1 LVGNGAAAARVAWK
15 GRLVAARGHCF

>member
-1 LVGNGAAAARVAWK
+1 LVGNSAAAARVAWK